1 MLLPGGVIFV
11 VHKKFYMR
19 KSILCLLLLSLSVV
33 SCTNFSGKRIRG
45 NGNVI
50 SKSHS
55 VDGFSGVDVS
65 GAIKVYL
72 SQDSVFRVK
81 VETDEN
87 LHEWIEVYA
96 EGDMLH
102 VHTKRNTNLKPSG
115 STRLYVSAPSFS
127 RLEASGACDFF
138 SETVLKSSG
147 ELNVD
152 MSGACDAEL
161 ELDAPKVR
169 VDMSGASSVK
179 LRGTTREF
187 SAGGS
192 GSTDIHAF
200 DFLSETTSVGLTGA
214 GSAEVFASVSLDVRV
229 SGAASVKY
237 KGNAQVSSKI
247 SGAGSVKKVD

>member
-1 MLLPGGVIFV
+1 MLL
-11 VHKKFYMR
+11 
-19 KSILCLLLLSLSVV
+19 LALTAV
-33 SCTNFSGKRIRG
+33 SCSYMTGKKVRG

-50 SKSHS
+50 SRSHTARN
-55 VDGFSGVDVS
+55 FSGVDVS
-65 GAIKVYL
+65 GAMKVYL
-72 SQDSVFRVK
+72 KQDSAFGVR

-87 LHEWIEVYA
+87 LQELIEVYT

-102 VHTKRNTNLKPSG
+102 VHPQRNRNLKPTG
-115 STRLYVSAPSFS
+115 SIRVYVSAPELS
-127 RLEASGACDFF
+127 RFEASGACDYT
-138 SETVLKSSG
+138 SETKLHSAGTIVL
-147 ELNVD
+147 D
-152 MSGACDAEL
+152 MSGACDADL

-169 VDMSGASSVK
+169 VDLSGASSVK
-179 LRGTTREF
+179 LRGTTKEF

-200 DFLSETTSVGLTGA
+200 ELLSETSSVGLTGA

-247 SGAGSVKKVD
+247 TGAGSVKKAE